1 MAAISDYLEQGLLNH
16 LFKQSTFVK
25 PTNISIALTGDVAKD
40 NHTGSDAS
48 FPELPK
54 TAGTGSA
61 AVNTG
66 YARINLGDP
75 ADANDLNWRD
85 VGVDNN
91 TEYYVYSEEVS
102 NSGYFYPLY
111 LRQSSAAA
119 LSSSS
124 TGVAYTF
131 PQTFPNVTLYGP
143 DGSTSAGVTTP
154 PVRGTLYEGNGFIKN
169 KKELL
174 FPTALTEWGWIS
186 GVAILD
192 DKDAGEGNLLM
203 YAKLKNPRYVYI
215 GDKIKIEPDS
225 FEISV
230 K

>member
-1 MAAISDYLEQGLLNH
+1 MAAISDYLEKGLLNH
-16 LFKQSTFVK
+16 LFKQDSFAK

-40 NHTGSDAS
+40 NHSGSDSS

-54 TAGTGSA
+54 TAGTGEA
-61 AVNTG
+61 ATNTG

-75 ADANDLNWRD
+75 LDSNDLNWRD

-91 TEYYVYSEEVS
+91 TEYYVYSEEVN

-111 LRQSSAAA
+111 LNQSTAASLSAASA
-119 LSSSS
+119 G
-124 TGVAYTF
+124 TKYEFPETF
-131 PQTFPNVTLYGP
+131 PGVSLFGP
-143 DGSTSAGVTTP
+143 AGATSAGVTTP
-154 PVRGTLYEGNGFIKN
+154 PIRGTLYEGNGFLKN

-192 DKDAGEGNLLM
+192 NKDVGEGNLLM
-203 YAKLKNPRYVYI
+203 YAQLKNPRYVYI
-215 GDKIKIEPDS
+215 GDQIKFEPDS

>member
-16 LFKQSTFVK
+16 LFKQTTFEK

-54 TAGTGSA
+54 TAGTGEA
-61 AVNTG
+61 ATNTG

-75 ADANDLNWRD
+75 SDSNDLNWRD
-85 VGVDNN
+85 VGQDNN
-91 TEYYVYSEEVS
+91 TEYYVYSEQHATP
-102 NSGYFYPLY
+102 GYYYPLY
-111 LRQSSAAA
+111 LNQSTAASLSAA
-119 LSSSS
+119 S
-124 TGVAYTF
+124 TGTAYTF
-131 PQTFPNVTLYGP
+131 PEFPGITLYGP
-143 DGSTSAGVTTP
+143 AGATSAGVANP

-192 DKDAGEGNLLM
+192 DKDVNEGNLLM
-203 YAKLKNPRYVYI
+203 YAQLKNPRYVYI
-215 GDKIKIEPDS
+215 GDQIKFEPDS

>member
-16 LFKQSTFVK
+16 LFKQSTFAK

-40 NHTGSDAS
+40 NHSGSDDS

-54 TAGTGSA
+54 TIGDGEALT
-61 AVNTG
+61 NTG
-66 YARINLGDP
+66 YTRINLGDP
-75 ADANDLNWRD
+75 VSPDNSNWRD
-85 VGVDNN
+85 VGQDNN
-91 TEYYVYSEEVS
+91 TEYYVYSEEEG

-111 LRQSSAAA
+111 LQSSTASA
-119 LSSSS
+119 LSAASSS
-124 TGVAYTF
+124 TPYTF
-131 PQTFPNVTLYGP
+131 PETFPGVTLHGP
-143 DGSTSAGVTTP
+143 QGATSVGVDVP
-154 PVRGTLYEGNGFIKN
+154 PIRGTLYQGNGFIKN
-169 KKELL
+169 QRELL

-192 DKDAGEGNLLM
+192 NKDAGEGNLLM

-215 GDKIKIEPDS
+215 GDQIKFEPDS

>member
-1 MAAISDYLEQGLLNH
+1 MAAISDYLEDKLLNH
-16 LFKQSTFVK
+16 IFRQSSFDK
-25 PTNISIALTGDVAKD
+25 PSNISIALTSDVAKD
-40 NHTGSDAS
+40 NQTGTDAE
-48 FPELPK
+48 FPELPSSV
-54 TAGTGSA
+54 GTGPS

-75 ADANDLNWRD
+75 EDVNDLNWRN

-91 TEYYVYSEEVS
+91 TEYYVYSEQHATP
-102 NSGYFYPLY
+102 GYYYPLY
-111 LRQSSAAA
+111 QQQTTAQALSASSAAV
-119 LSSSS
+119 
-124 TGVAYTF
+124 GYTF
-131 PQTFPNVTLYGP
+131 PEFPGVTLYGP

-154 PVRGTLYEGNGFIKN
+154 PVRGALYEGNGFIKN

-203 YAKLKNPRYVYI
+203 YAQLKNPRYVYV
-215 GDKIKIEPDS
+215 GDQIKFEPDS
-225 FEISV
+225 FEISI